1 MQSLSYIAGKQF
13 LNAIDRMIGD
23 MVGQH
28 VAQIGLRINPVE
40 SSAADE

>member
-1 MQSLSYIAGKQF
+1 MQLLSYIAGKQF

-23 MVGQH
+23 MGQH
-28 VAQIGLRINPVE
+28 VARIGLRINPVA